1 MKCPNCQSTELIDV
15 QGQKF
20 CLSCGFLIPHGA
32 AAISETTIKKRG
44 VGRPKS
50 PRLDRPTPPAP
61 PVDHSAIELDVHD
74 VPDSGVAPEGVKHF
88 DVIRSSRSRV
98 KAATSSRVEPVPS
111 ARAMKLSLHYPGSG
125 WIRQL
130 SEQSAYAYGLP
141 AAIWFGASV
150 AAGAWAYRLAPWR
163 GLPLSLR
170 QVAWLAAGLLLAWAA
185 AILAS
190 WGQAAIMYGQIRRT
204 DHRSLPFGQW
214 SGPALAAAGPA
225 SIINAMAVAGFTVL
239 LAGSLGLINL
249 VRLTSSA
256 PVWTVV
262 GVLAAGYMAI
272 IYLVLALLLWRRL
285 AVALV
290 VLAGS
295 TGAQAARQSLAW
307 VSAHPELV
315 TIEIYEACLWIVGW
329 AILAVAIYYLRLETL
344 EIALAGSAGAATVVA
359 LVQQLR
365 SAGWQQATYY
375 QLATASEGAR
385 RAQLLGGRQPE
396 RVGPGRIVAFVA
408 VLVVI
413 VVLAG
418 GLVILQPDLLAWR

>member
-1 MKCPNCQSTELIDV
+1 M
-15 QGQKF
+15 
-20 CLSCGFLIPHGA
+20 
-32 AAISETTIKKRG
+32 
-44 VGRPKS
+44 
-50 PRLDRPTPPAP
+50 P
-61 PVDHSAIELDVHD
+61 PVDGSSVELEVND
-74 VPDSGVAPEGVKHF
+74 VPDSAVAPERVKHF
-88 DVIRSSRSRV
+88 DVIRGSRSRV
-98 KAATSSRVEPVPS
+98 KTPSRSHEESVSTPLAKELLV
-111 ARAMKLSLHYPGSG
+111 HYPGSG

-130 SEQSAYAYGLP
+130 SEPSAYAYGLP
-141 AAIWFGASV
+141 AAVWFGASV
-150 AAGAWAYRLAPWR
+150 AAGGWAYRSSPWR
-163 GLPLSLR
+163 GLPLSAR

-214 SGPALAAAGPA
+214 SAPALASAGPA

-249 VRLTSSA
+249 VHLTSSA
-256 PVWTVV
+256 PVWAVV
-262 GVLAAGYMAI
+262 SVLSASYMVI

-285 AVALV
+285 AVASV
-290 VLAGS
+290 VMASS
-295 TGAQAARQSLAW
+295 TGSRAARQSLAW
-307 VSAHPELV
+307 VSAHPELI
-315 TIEIYEACLWIVGW
+315 TIEIYEAFLWLVGW

-365 SAGWQQATYY
+365 SAGWQQAMYY
-375 QLATASEGAR
+375 QLATISVGAR